1 MAKLVSKTYGDALFE
16 LALEERCED
25 LLFEEAKVFLEVIRK
40 DDELIKFMKHPKI
53 VKEEK
58 IKTGKAIFDKKFSG
72 EFAGFLMI
80 LIQKD
85 RFSEVEKTLEYF
97 IGRMKEHKKIGVAF
111 VSTAT
116 VLSDVQ
122 KEKVKARL
130 LETTDFE
137 TFEMNY
143 TVDESLLGG
152 MIIRVGDRVVDTSI
166 KSKLKS
172 LSKQL
177 YALQV
182 G

>member
-1 MAKLVSKTYGDALFE
+1 MFE
-16 LALEERCED
+16 LALEEKCED
-25 LLFEEAKVFLEVIRK
+25 VLFEEAKVFLEVIRK
-40 DDELIKFMKHPKI
+40 DDELIRFMKHPKI

-58 IKTGKAIFDKKFSG
+58 LKTGKAIFDKKFSG
-72 EFAGFLMI
+72 KFAGFLMI

-85 RFSEVEKTLEYF
+85 RFAEVEKTLEYF
-97 IGRMKEHKKIGVAF
+97 IGRMKDHKKIGVAY
-111 VSTAT
+111 VSTAAE
-116 VLSDVQ
+116 LSDAQ
-122 KEKVKARL
+122 KEKVEKRL
-130 LETTDFE
+130 LETTSFE

-152 MIIRVGDRVVDTSI
+152 MVIRIGDRVIDTSI
-166 KSKLKS
+166 KNKLNS

>member
-40 DDELIKFMKHPKI
+40 DDELVKFMKHPKI

-58 IKTGKAIFDKKFSG
+58 LKTGKSIFDKKFSK

-85 RFSEVEKTLEYF
+85 RFSEIEKTLEYF

-116 VLSDVQ
+116 ALNDVQ
-122 KEKVKARL
+122 KEKVKERL
-130 LETTDFE
+130 LKTTDFE

-166 KSKLKS
+166 KSKLRS
-172 LSKQL
+172 LAKQL